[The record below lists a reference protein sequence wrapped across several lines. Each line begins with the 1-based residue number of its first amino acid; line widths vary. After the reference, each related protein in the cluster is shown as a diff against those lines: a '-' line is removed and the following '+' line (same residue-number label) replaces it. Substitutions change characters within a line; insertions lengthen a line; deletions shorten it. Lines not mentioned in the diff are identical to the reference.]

1 MTELF
6 EDNQRDL
13 ERAVEDLSFILESDM
28 AEQPIAKIRSE
39 VTNKAAYVQKR
50 HDILL
55 DDTLKGYLER
65 RWSFQVDI

>member
-39 VTNKAAYVQKR
+39 VTNKAVSCS
-50 HDILL
+50 
-55 DDTLKGYLER
+55 LEG
-65 RWSFQVDI
+65 RWNFY